1 MRSPCLS
8 KKTLSMAICGLLGAD
23 IAAAQSGSNDSQE
36 IETVT
41 VVEFR
46 GKEMSSPKYT
56 REIIDIPRII
66 TVLPSDLLEEQGVV
80 SLQEA
85 MRNIPGISLQAG
97 EGNPP
102 SGDQLK
108 IRGFNARDDLNVN
121 GVRDLGNYFRDPF
134 YVDQIEIV
142 KGPNSAY
149 SGRGSAGGTINFVTK
164 KPSRE
169 TFNQLEMSAGSD
181 NSPRLTFDTNR
192 AVGEDGAYRLNLM
205 GHSSDVPG
213 RDIVEEER
221 FGLYAAYT
229 WGVSGGTQ
237 VTADYLHTQQDDIP
251 DAGLPF
257 DRDYRAGA
265 GTGALPPGLDFDSYY
280 GHTDDYR
287 DLDADLFGV
296 AVEHG
301 LAGGTVLRNQTRY
314 GVVHNDSI
322 TSSPRFATSAG
333 AANDGSTCGPDFF
346 STVCARGDT
355 KPRDQEDVGFTNQT
369 DVMFG
374 VATGSVEHDLVA
386 GLELSDYDYENQRRP
401 DTNGPTTSLYDPR
414 PRRLADYPLQV
425 PVYDGTQYA
434 YETQGTGVYLLDTM
448 ALSSRLDLNAGLR
461 WDRVEAAASERG
473 RENLRCNADGS
484 FNAAGAF
491 PCSNGAFERTDEE
504 TSYSLGVVYRLR
516 DNMSFYASFGTAY
529 VLSGNFDRNQV
540 QLAGGAN
547 ARVASESTFNTPAET
562 TKALEIGTKW
572 LVGSDLNVNV
582 ALFRT
587 ETSNGRFPA
596 QAGGDP
602 AILDTAYYINGFEM
616 LAAGQVTDKWRLYS
630 GYTYLDSEVTGSPSR
645 PYAVGQ
651 ELGGTPEHSFNVF
664 TTFDVTRN
672 FSFGGGFQ
680 YVAEQTSG
688 VQATPTGTLKV
699 TIPSYR
705 VFDVY
710 TTYRFNE
717 RMLLR
722 FNVANASDERYVATL
737 AEGGGQGVPGLG
749 RNGML
754 TLRYDF

>member
-1 MRSPCLS
+1 LS
-8 KKTLSMAICGLLGAD
+8 VAICGLLGANL
-23 IAAAQSGSNDSQE
+23 ASAQAGGSSATAESD
-36 IETVT
+36 IETLT
-41 VVEFR
+41 VIEFR

-56 REIIDIPRII
+56 RDIIEIPRII
-66 TVLPSDLLEEQGVV
+66 TVLPNDLLEEQGVT

-108 IRGFNARDDLNVN
+108 IRGYNARDDLNVN

-164 KPSRE
+164 QPSRAA
-169 TFNQLEMSAGSD
+169 FSQLEMSAGSD

-192 AVGEDGAYRLNLM
+192 AAGEDGAYRLNLM
-205 GHSSDVPG
+205 THASDIPG

-229 WGVSGGTQ
+229 WGLTGNTQ
-237 VTADYLHTQQDDIP
+237 VTADYLHTSHDDIP

-257 DRDYRAGA
+257 DRDFRAGA
-265 GTGALPPGLDFDSYY
+265 GTGALPPGIDFDNYY

-287 DLDADLFGV
+287 NLEADLLGV
-296 AVEHG
+296 AVQRD

-333 AANDGSTCGPDFF
+333 AANDGSVCGADFF

-355 KPRDQEDVGFTNQT
+355 KPRDQEDVGITNQT
-369 DVMFG
+369 DFIFG
-374 VATGSVEHDLVA
+374 LETGSVEHDLVA
-386 GLELSDYDYENQRRP
+386 GLELSDYRYENRRRP

-414 PRRLADYPLQV
+414 PRRLADYPQQV
-425 PVYDGTQYA
+425 PQYDGTVHA
-434 YETQGTGVYLLDTM
+434 YETEGAGVYLLDTM
-448 ALSSRLDLNAGLR
+448 TLSSRLDLNAGVR
-461 WDRVEAAASERG
+461 YDRVEATAWERG
-473 RENLRCNADGS
+473 RENLSCNADGS
-484 FNAAGAF
+484 FNTAGAF
-491 PCSNGAFERTDEE
+491 ACSNGSFERTDEE
-504 TSYSLGVVYRLR
+504 TSYSLGLVYKLR

-562 TKALEIGTKW
+562 TKAFEMGTKW

-602 AILDTAYYINGFEM
+602 AILDTEYYINGFEM
-616 LAAGQVTDKWRLYS
+616 LAAGQITDRWRLYS

-651 ELGGTPEHSFNVF
+651 ELGGTPEHSFNLF
-664 TTFDVTRN
+664 TTYDVTQR

-680 YVAEQTSG
+680 YVTEQTSG

-699 TIPSYR
+699 TIPSFR
-705 VFDVY
+705 VIDIY
-710 TTYRFNE
+710 TTYRVND
-717 RMLLR
+717 RASLR
-722 FNVANASDERYVATL
+722 FNVANADDERYVATL

-749 RNGML
+749 RNAML